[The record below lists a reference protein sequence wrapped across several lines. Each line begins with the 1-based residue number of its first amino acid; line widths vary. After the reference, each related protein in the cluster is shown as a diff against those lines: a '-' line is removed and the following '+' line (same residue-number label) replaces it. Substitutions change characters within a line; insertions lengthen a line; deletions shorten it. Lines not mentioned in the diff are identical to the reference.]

1 MDLQL
6 QSTVSRFVAV
16 NRNDTNVV
24 GNLLML
30 LIVYLLEITTYLYV
44 FTYMAIYED
53 VSQRAQLLKWR
64 VNCIWMFKYQL

>member
-6 QSTVSRFVAV
+6 QSTVSRSVAV
-16 NRNDTNVV
+16 NRNDTNMV

-64 VNCIWMFKYQL
+64 VNCI